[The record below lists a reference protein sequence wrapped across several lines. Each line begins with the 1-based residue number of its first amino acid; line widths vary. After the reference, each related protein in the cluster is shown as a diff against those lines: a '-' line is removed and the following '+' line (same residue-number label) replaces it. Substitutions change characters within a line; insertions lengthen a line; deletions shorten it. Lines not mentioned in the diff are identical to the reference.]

1 MMLRMMVE
9 IKLIK
14 NYDYVGERCY
24 FGQVNRRAK
33 KFARVNFLQ
42 RANLCFSSLL
52 YLFPNFY
59 PLTYLSFFHVQR
71 NKLLKNA
78 YNRKRKSNNRRKSP
92 IIHQIHE
99 FKSNIQI

>member
-52 YLFPNFY
+52 YLFPFILLLTFPSSTSSEINF
-59 PLTYLSFFHVQR
+59 
-71 NKLLKNA
+71 
-78 YNRKRKSNNRRKSP
+78 
-92 IIHQIHE
+92 
-99 FKSNIQI
+99 